1 MEMNIS
7 LNTLFYIS
15 KCLLKYPTHTNF
27 FVQSFYAGET
37 NVTKFSEQLN
47 ICMVF
52 VTFCYKYFTFCKKY
66 ITVNLSQIVGG
77 IKMLDMFATV
87 STLLLLVT
95 ILYWAYFLDKNK
107 NDERGDQIVGKA
119 AKISFSSLFV
129 IMGFI
134 TIFYYNE
141 RITPDFLFDYMII
154 GLSVGALIHAVSLFL
169 YDRKYQ

>member
-1 MEMNIS
+1 
-7 LNTLFYIS
+7 
-15 KCLLKYPTHTNF
+15 
-27 FVQSFYAGET
+27 
-37 NVTKFSEQLN
+37 
-47 ICMVF
+47 
-52 VTFCYKYFTFCKKY
+52 
-66 ITVNLSQIVGG
+66 
-77 IKMLDMFATV
+77 MLDMFATV